1 MSNTA
6 TVLLTGAT
14 GFIAKRICLQLLNA
28 GYEVR
33 ASVRTLDRGQ
43 EVVDAVA
50 PHLKADEDLR
60 KRLRFVALDLSKDDG
75 WDEALSGTDAL
86 VHTASP
92 APVEQP
98 KDENDLIRPAVDGT
112 LRALRS
118 AKEAGTKRVVL
129 TSSIVAINCKQL
141 AAGKSLYDEDDW
153 SDLNDPTATPYVKSK
168 TLAEAA
174 AWEFVERESPDMA
187 LTAINPGFVLGP
199 PLDHRMGPATQIL
212 QRLMRGKDPAVPRVG
227 FSIVDV
233 RDIAELHVKALSN
246 SNTAGKRLIGTSEF
260 LWLTEI
266 AAILAKAYPKL
277 GIPRRTAPDWLVR
290 SLALFD
296 KTVRASV
303 PRLNRA
309 ARLNNARAQAILGSD
324 FIASEATI
332 LEAADYLSKNQL
344 ID

>member
-1 MSNTA
+1 MSHTG

-33 ASVRTLDRGQ
+33 ASVRNLNRGR
-43 EVVDAVA
+43 EVVDAVV
-50 PHLKADEDLR
+50 PHLKSDEDLAT
-60 KRLRFVALDLSKDDG
+60 RLQFVALDLNEDDG
-75 WDEALSGTDAL
+75 WDEAVNGTDAL
-86 VHTASP
+86 IHTASP

-129 TSSIVAINCKQL
+129 TSSIVAVTYKQL
-141 AAGKSLYDEDDW
+141 APGKSRYDEDDW
-153 SDLNDPTATPYVKSK
+153 SELSDPTATPYVKSK
-168 TLAEAA
+168 TLAETA
-174 AWEFVERESPDMA
+174 AWEFVQREAPDMA

-233 RDIAELHVKALSN
+233 RDIAEMHVKALSHPD
-246 SNTAGKRLIGTSEF
+246 SEGKRLIGSAEF
-260 LWLTEI
+260 LWLSEI
-266 AAILAKAYPKL
+266 AAILAEIYPERR
-277 GIPRRTAPDWLVR
+277 IPRRTAPGWLIR

-303 PRLNRA
+303 PRLNREPL
-309 ARLNNARAQAILGSD
+309 LNNARARAILGCD
-324 FIASEATI
+324 FIEPEVTI
-332 LEAADYLSKNQL
+332 LAAADYLSKNQL